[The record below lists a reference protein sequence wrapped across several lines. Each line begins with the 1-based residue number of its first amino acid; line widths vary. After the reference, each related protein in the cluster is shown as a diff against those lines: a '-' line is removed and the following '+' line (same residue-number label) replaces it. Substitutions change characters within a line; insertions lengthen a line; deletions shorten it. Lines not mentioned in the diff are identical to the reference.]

1 MLSLYPTTLKKER
14 MQVLFNRQWEEVK
27 FKTAVTMKVVLP
39 NKNKRLNYILVCG
52 VFLMEAVLLIKIDA
66 VW

>member
-1 MLSLYPTTLKKER
+1 MVFLYPTTLIKER

-27 FKTAVTMKVVLP
+27 FKTAITMKVVLP
-39 NKNKRLNYILVCG
+39 NKNKRLNYILVWF
-52 VFLMEAVLLIKIDA
+52 FLMEAVLLIKIDA

>member
-1 MLSLYPTTLKKER
+1 

-27 FKTAVTMKVVLP
+27 FKTTITMKVVLP
-39 NKNKRLNYILVCG
+39 NKNKRLNYILVWF
-52 VFLMEAVLLIKIDA
+52 FLMEAVLLIKIDA